1 MALVHVR
8 EIGVVTN
15 GRGKVNLIFHILI
28 NSPVMGI
35 VPTTTSLIEPD
46 LEAGEISALAT
57 GTVVELS
64 KTLLHWKHKQLL
76 TF

>member
-1 MALVHVR
+1 MAHVHVS

-15 GRGKVNLIFHILI
+15 GRGKVNLIFHIPI

-35 VPTTTSLIEPD
+35 VPTPTSSIESE
-46 LEAGEISALAT
+46 LEAGEISALAA

-64 KTLLHWKHKQLL
+64 KILLYWKHKQLL
-76 TF
+76 TL